1 MVRCVSHRHTLSHTR
16 SQSHWGWR
24 VGAGSGR
31 QLRKRPRSP
40 PSLPPYPPL
49 LLPRTVP
56 APGAAW
62 PGPGNSSASRRL
74 QAPRNPIPTQPR
86 AEPGRGAQSPPQVR
100 DQPSHPHGRLT
111 APPPDPETAPAPSW
125 DSTWSALTT
134 TPPSWNPT
142 VETAASLG
150 HDPSDL

>member
-40 PSLPPYPPL
+40 PSLPPYPPSCFL
-49 LLPRTVP
+49 AQCQRPGRLGRGPGTARPRGGSRRRETRSRHS
-56 APGAAW
+56 
-62 PGPGNSSASRRL
+62 PGPSQGGG
-74 QAPRNPIPTQPR
+74 PR
-86 AEPGRGAQSPPQVR
+86 APPKSGTSPATPMGDSPP
-100 DQPSHPHGRLT
+100 PPH
-111 APPPDPETAPAPSW
+111 PETAPAPSW